1 MFPLS
6 FGSFSRSQ
14 KRFGMLAVVLVV
26 ASGMVIVPPATWDRI
41 GSIHDE
47 ISEGTLTKRTYIWA
61 AGMDVF
67 REHPL
72 MGIGAGAFGASVY
85 SKLDVPYVAHNS
97 YLSVLVEM
105 GVIGELLFIALL
117 IALVHVA
124 IGLPKLE
131 SRAWTL
137 LLLTWAVAV
146 LSVTWEH
153 RKPTW
158 FLFGM
163 LMARAAAVRDT
174 RSVAAKGVWGTL
186 NPRSALSA

>member
-1 MFPLS
+1 
-6 FGSFSRSQ
+6 
-14 KRFGMLAVVLVV
+14 
-26 ASGMVIVPPATWDRI
+26 
-41 GSIHDE
+41 
-47 ISEGTLTKRTYIWA
+47 
-61 AGMDVF
+61 VF

-72 MGIGAGAFGASVY
+72 IGVGAGAFGASVY
-85 SKLDVPYVAHNS
+85 NKLDVPYVAHNS

-117 IALVHVA
+117 GALVHAA
-124 IGLPKLE
+124 IRLPKLE

-137 LLLTWAVAV
+137 LLLTWAIAV

-163 LMARAAAVRDT
+163 LMAQAAALRVVVMRVDGGRAALSYHTERAGLAV
-174 RSVAAKGVWGTL
+174 
-186 NPRSALSA
+186 